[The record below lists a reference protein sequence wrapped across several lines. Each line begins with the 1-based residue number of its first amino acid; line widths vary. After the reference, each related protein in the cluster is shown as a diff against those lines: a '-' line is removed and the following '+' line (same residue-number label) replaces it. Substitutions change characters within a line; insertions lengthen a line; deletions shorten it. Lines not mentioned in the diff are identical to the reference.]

1 MDQYV
6 ESTHTTDDVDVLSR
20 VSLFSLLKRKDL
32 KRLAGLTKRHDF
44 AAGDVIIREGERDD
58 RLFVLVGGRVDVIKN
73 LDRKGQR
80 LLQTLS
86 AHTYFGEMAL
96 IDDLIRSASVVAK
109 ENVSVLSLN
118 QWDLRREIE
127 KYPAMASELLQ
138 MLSRRVRALEESLV
152 RVLGGLLPICAGCKK
167 IRDEN
172 GAWVP
177 IEVYISDHSEAE
189 FSHSICPECRKN
201 LYPELESR

>member
-1 MDQYV
+1 MDQHV

-86 AHTYFGEMAL
+86 PHTYFGEMAL

-138 MLSRRVRALEESLV
+138 MLSRRVRAVEESLV

-177 IEVYISDHSEAE
+177 IEEYISDHSEAE

>member
-1 MDQYV
+1 MDQY
-6 ESTHTTDDVDVLSR
+6 EGSAGALDEEAVLSR
-20 VSLFSLLKRKDL
+20 VSLFSLLKKKDL

-44 AAGDVIIREGERDD
+44 ADGDVIIKEGERDD

-73 LDRKGQR
+73 LGRKGQR

-86 AHTYFGEMAL
+86 PHTYFGEMAL
-96 IDDLIRSASVVAK
+96 IDDLIRSASVVARGD
-109 ENVSVLSLN
+109 VSVLSLN

-152 RVLGGLLPICAGCKK
+152 RVLGGLLPICAGCKR
-167 IRDEN
+167 IRDDN
-172 GAWVP
+172 GDWVP
-177 IEVYISDHSEAE
+177 IEEYISDHSEAE
-189 FSHSICPECRKN
+189 FSHSICPECRKD
-201 LYPELESR
+201 LYPELESG